1 MTTTVRLL
9 ANVGE
14 DLKGAVLRV
23 SQDRAQRLLRTGYAE
38 VVEEPERPAKRKG
51 KE

>member
-1 MTTTVRLL
+1 MATIRLL
-9 ANVGE
+9 ADVAN
-14 DLKGAVLRV
+14 DPKGAVLSV

-38 VVEEPERPAKRKG
+38 AVEEPEKTVKRKG